1 MKEIK
6 IKSIA
11 GKSPCEIIETQI
23 RFALEDG
30 EMQVGGIFRIY
41 PERNTITYY
50 EVGYDAIEY
59 PYSEVESFQHDVEEL
74 EKLFESPTFSVHPT
88 DSYVFGDG
96 FKIAITGNGTNGK
109 AKTFAHKIANL
120 LNLYETID
128 IGLLKS
134 QISDLQTTAQ
144 ILDHD
149 SMLKISIENCIKLLY
164 SVTSIDDKE
173 IEITKTLFIER
184 VRKQVKEILEDF
196 LPSVPDNLEDIVE
209 FVYNHIITNNPK
221 AKSFTMTD
229 IKTGLLLYISK
240 K

>member
-11 GKSPCEIIETQI
+11 GKSLDCI
-23 RFALEDG
+23 RHNNLRVHLEDG
-30 EMQVGGIFRIY
+30 EMQIGGIFRIC
-41 PERNTITYY
+41 PERNTISYY
-50 EVGYDAIEY
+50 EVGYDAEEY
-59 PYSEVESFQHDVEEL
+59 SYTNTEMFENDCNEL
-74 EKLFESPTFSVHPT
+74 ETIFNSPTFSVHPT

-96 FKIAITGNGTNGK
+96 FKIAITGNGTNGR
-109 AKTFAHKIANL
+109 AMLFAHKVANL

-134 QISDLQTTAQ
+134 QITDLQTTAQ

-149 SMLKISIENCIKLLY
+149 SMLKISVENGIKLLED
-164 SVTSIDDKE
+164 VTSIDDKE

-184 VRKQVKEILEDF
+184 VRKQVKEILEGF

-221 AKSFTMTD
+221 AKSFTITD
-229 IKTGLLLYISK
+229 IKTGLFLYISK